1 MFVVCSGL
9 AAPKMC
15 AAPRADAGHGGTVG
29 QCHWQRYKILSSK
42 TALPTQQN
50 TKKAAPE
57 VNEYLAQPVK
67 CYFIVT
73 PSVGQRFAAPRGLD
87 RKLPAFGLCEGVT
100 LVSIVADVLSADWA
114 QIATFVECVTW
125 LSRCWHIETNH
136 ISNVCAIESYDS
148 TISLHNSYR
157 YYLAFCIIQ

>member
-1 MFVVCSGL
+1 MFVVSSGL

-42 TALPTQQN
+42 TALPVQQN

-73 PSVGQRFAAPRGLD
+73 PRWGSVL
-87 RKLPAFGLCEGVT
+87 LPHVGWTGNYQP
-100 LVSIVADVLSADWA
+100 LV
-114 QIATFVECVTW
+114 CV
-125 LSRCWHIETNH
+125 R
-136 ISNVCAIESYDS
+136 V
-148 TISLHNSYR
+148 
-157 YYLAFCIIQ
+157 